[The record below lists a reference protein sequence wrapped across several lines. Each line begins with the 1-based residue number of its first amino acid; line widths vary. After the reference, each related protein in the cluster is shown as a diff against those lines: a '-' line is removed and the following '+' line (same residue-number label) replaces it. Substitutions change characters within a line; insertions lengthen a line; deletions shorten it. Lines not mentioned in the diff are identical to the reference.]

1 MAVPRCAIDVGLTV
15 DVVDDVA
22 TVAPVLVV
30 RIWLLFTDITRATT
44 LFLSKLLLFLPFKC
58 AMARRGMW
66 SEDDVDDDGDDE
78 DIDDDDDDVGGDAVV
93 VDAGET
99 ADIEADCE

>member
-22 TVAPVLVV
+22 TVAPVLAVV
-30 RIWLLFTDITRATT
+30 RIWLLLTDITRATT

-78 DIDDDDDDVGGDAVV
+78 DIDDDVGGDVVV